1 MFLLLVL
8 ESFVLI
14 SLDFCSVSP
23 HKLYSTKE
31 LLHLLQVS

>member
-14 SLDFCSVSP
+14 SLDFCSVS